1 MTNRIQLNQIAKEIC
16 ERLVERAER
25 LRIAVHANPDGSRVI
40 DCGVGAPGGLEAGRL
55 MAEVCMAGLGT
66 VEFPVTGGVR
76 PAPAVSVRTDQPL
89 LACMAGQYAGW
100 RISQDGY
107 FAMGS
112 GPMRA
117 LAHKEPLFD
126 SIGHGDQEACAVGVL
141 ESSRLPPPAVCQAIA
156 RQCQVDPA
164 GLILLVART
173 ASQAG
178 TVQIVARSVETAMH
192 KLLEDVAAVSA
203 VFHHV
208 ASVLS
213 DSLPGARRR
222 RRDSLDIAL
231 GE

>member
-117 LAHKEPLFD
+117 LAHKEPLTKRLG
-126 SIGHGDQEACAVGVL
+126 GHDKLVTFRDAC
-141 ESSRLPPPAVCQAIA
+141 Q
-156 RQCQVDPA
+156 
-164 GLILLVART
+164 
-173 ASQAG
+173 
-178 TVQIVARSVETAMH
+178 
-192 KLLEDVAAVSA
+192 
-203 VFHHV
+203 
-208 ASVLS
+208 
-213 DSLPGARRR
+213 
-222 RRDSLDIAL
+222 
-231 GE
+231 